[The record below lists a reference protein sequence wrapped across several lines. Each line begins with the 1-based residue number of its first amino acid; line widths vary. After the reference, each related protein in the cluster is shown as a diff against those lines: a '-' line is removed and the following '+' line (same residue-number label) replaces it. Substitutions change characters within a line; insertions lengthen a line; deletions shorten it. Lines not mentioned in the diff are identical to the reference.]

1 MAAARR
7 NARRQVRRPPL
18 SERLAALRV
27 SALAFTHS
35 CCLASYL
42 SPLPAGA
49 VLVWQGLGAMP
60 VERIEVSGKLEN
72 LRREAVRAALAG
84 ELDAGLVFLNLGA
97 LQAKLEELPWIYR
110 ASLRR
115 RFPDTLEV
123 GVVEQLPIAR
133 WGDDAFLNH
142 EARIISVRDSD
153 RWRDLPQI
161 RGPQGSAARLMARYQ
176 RLLEQF
182 SPVEL
187 NPVIVQEDDFGQLS
201 VTLDNGLELQLG
213 NQDFAGRLQQ
223 FLHLWRGELRDAQ
236 RTVLRVDMRYENG
249 AAVAFEQVDMD
260 GKVEQVAGLL
270 RDSQGQVTQ

>member
-27 SALAFTHS
+27 SALAFSHK
-35 CCLASYL
+35 LLLGLVFVAI
-42 SPLPAGA
+42 AGGA